1 MFSHGRQ
8 FDTSVVEAT
17 LWSGSGID
25 RGLQRFV
32 NPVAG
37 NVRLIYLSN
46 ERTRDKTPIKI
57 AGIQSQ
63 ISTKENMRDETR
75 YPVIKFFDCHIRLS
89 EGLNNLVK
97 QNISGH
103 FSYGNIYDPI
113 SNIISEYDQNLAHLP
128 DHVSDIFF
136 DYTDLLEGVL
146 LVSKRRN
153 IAVTDI
159 NDILIKLGNCYFKI
173 YSLMKSSNHND
184 TTSIAEE
191 LAHLKEEIGNRELL
205 PTVEECEQE
214 MEETFES
221 MNDKEKDDL
230 ARLLRK
236 D

>member
-8 FDTSVVEAT
+8 FDTRMVEAT
-17 LWSGSGID
+17 LRGGSGID
-25 RGLQRFV
+25 WGLQRFI
-32 NPVAG
+32 NPAAG
-37 NVRLIYLSN
+37 NIRLRYLSN
-46 ERTRDKTPIKI
+46 EKIRERTPIKI
-57 AGIQSQ
+57 MGIQSQ
-63 ISTKENMRDETR
+63 ISTKENMRDEMI
-75 YPVIKFFDCHIRLS
+75 YPAIKFFDCHIRLS
-89 EGLNNLVK
+89 EGLNNLIK

-103 FSYGNIYDPI
+103 FPYGNIYDPI

-153 IAVTDI
+153 IVVTDI

-184 TTSIAEE
+184 TTPIAEE
-191 LAHLKEEIGNRELL
+191 LARLKEEIGNRELL
-205 PTVEECEQE
+205 PTVDECEQE
-214 MEETFES
+214 MEETFVS
-221 MNDKEKDDL
+221 MNDEEKDDL